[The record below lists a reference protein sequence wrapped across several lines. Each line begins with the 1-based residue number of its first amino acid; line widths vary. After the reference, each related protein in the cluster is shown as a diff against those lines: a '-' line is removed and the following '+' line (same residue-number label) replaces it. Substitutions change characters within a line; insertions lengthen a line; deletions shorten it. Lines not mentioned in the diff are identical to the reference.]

1 LLELFKRRLDVFVQR
16 CGFRLPLGAFGA
28 FGFGGCGL
36 RRHGKGI
43 IPTVRGQGL
52 TSV

>member
-1 LLELFKRRLDVFVQR
+1 LLELFKRRADGVWAGLGCV
-16 CGFRLPLGAFGA
+16 LPFGAWFA